1 MRHGV
6 SYPKRQPWPPVAP
19 FWHWRPF
26 SATAAVAAPM
36 ATLASS
42 GADPIFSLIEDYRAA
57 AKAHAAASS
66 EFSRWEGMLIERG
79 WGVGP
84 FISVLDV
91 SGTYAPHPVSFTN
104 INRSIFT
111 FRPSA
116 SPR

>member
-1 MRHGV
+1 
-6 SYPKRQPWPPVAP
+6 
-19 FWHWRPF
+19 
-26 SATAAVAAPM
+26 M

>member
-1 MRHGV
+1 
-6 SYPKRQPWPPVAP
+6 VAAGGTVLATGD
-19 FWHWRPF
+19 R